1 MLFLFRAGRM
11 FQDHQEHQVLK
22 NKAMSLNRRNFIK
35 ASLGSAALAT
45 VSTYTSAA
53 DNENAHIDYIPFNPN
68 AQLKI
73 GFQEGT
79 LKFDT
84 LNEKFDMMEKL
95 GVVGFEPGGGGLL
108 KRVDEIKQALNGRNI
123 KVSAIC
129 AGFRGFML
137 SEEDEPRNQCNETM
151 REIITAAGQLGSTG
165 VIIVPA
171 FNRQKPVKPHTQET
185 RDFLCQWF
193 DELGKFAVENG
204 TTVILEPLVRREA
217 FYMRQ
222 VADAASIC
230 RDINNPGVTCLGD
243 FWHMTF
249 EETSDLGAFISGGKY
264 IQHVHIASRKRRLM
278 PGEDEEADNYVEGFR
293 GLKIIGYNKYIS
305 FECGSR
311 AEDRNASAAAAVE
324 LIRKQWEEA

>member
-1 MLFLFRAGRM
+1 
-11 FQDHQEHQVLK
+11 
-22 NKAMSLNRRNFIK
+22 MSLDRRNFIK
-35 ASLGSAALAT
+35 ASLGGAALAT
-45 VSTYTSAA
+45 VSACTGGSAGDGKNAPKTSLP
-53 DNENAHIDYIPFNPN
+53 YNPN

-84 LNEKFDMMEKL
+84 LNEKLDMMEKL
-95 GVVGFEPGGGGLL
+95 GVVGFEPGGRGLL
-108 KRVDEIKQALNGRNI
+108 GRVDEIKQALNGRNI

-137 SEEDEPRNQCNETM
+137 SEEDGPRNECNETM

-171 FNRQKPVKPHTQET
+171 FNRQLPVMPHTQET
-185 RDFLCQWF
+185 RDFLCKWF

-204 TTVILEPLVRREA
+204 TTVILEPLNRREA
-217 FYMRQ
+217 FYLRQ

-243 FWHMTF
+243 FWHMTW

-264 IQHVHIASRKRRLM
+264 IQHVHIASRERRLM
-278 PGEDEEADNYVEGFR
+278 PGEDGAADNFVDGFR
-293 GLKIIGYNKYIS
+293 GLKIIGYDKYIS
-305 FECGSR
+305 FECGSK
-311 AEDRNASAAAAVE
+311 AEDRNASAVAAVE